1 VDGSPASDARL
12 VEAALGGDKDA
23 FAALVTRHWATAV
36 ALAARVLGTPDLA
49 RDAAQEAAVAALVG
63 LDRLRAPARFG
74 AWFCGITLNVARGW
88 VRQLRAERPA
98 ARGQEPDPPS
108 PEPGPDER
116 AELADLAATVRA
128 AVAQLA
134 DGQRDA
140 VLLFYLQG
148 LTHREVA
155 AELAISVGAV
165 KARLHQARAALT
177 PALVPLASGPA
188 HVGAPTLT
196 SDPARTSDPAVPVTR
211 SKEPVMTTTAGGP
224 AWAEVSVTDIRSSDD
239 SNPMNRTHVMVLV
252 ERDGPRRLP
261 IWVGPVEA
269 TVLALSLQAV
279 EMPRPMTYQ
288 MTAGLLE
295 ASGSRVSEVRITR
308 LAGEVFYAVV
318 VVDGPAGQREVDARP
333 SDAVNLA
340 LVAGAPILADGALLD
355 DPRASRRDEW
365 QDLPSGTAALAA
377 EAVEW
382 KKRFTPA
389 ASPHVGPGGQGQVQ
403 K

>member
-1 VDGSPASDARL
+1 VEDSPLPDARL

-23 FAALVTRHWATAV
+23 FAALVTRHWGTAV
-36 ALAARVLGTPDLA
+36 ALAARVLGTADLA

-98 ARGQEPDPPS
+98 AVPGQAPDPAS
-108 PEPGPDER
+108 AEPGPAER

-177 PALVPLASGPA
+177 PALGPLAASPA
-188 HVGAPTLT
+188 
-196 SDPARTSDPAVPVTR
+196 ART
-211 SKEPVMTTTAGGP
+211 KEPAMTTTTGRS
-224 AWAEVSVTDIRSSDD
+224 AWAEVSVTDIRRSEDSDPL
-239 SNPMNRTHVMVLV
+239 SRKHVIMLD

-261 IWVGPVEA
+261 IWVGPTEA

-279 EMPRPMTYQ
+279 ETPRPLTYQ
-288 MTAGLLE
+288 LAAGLI
-295 ASGSRVSEVRITR
+295 AACGSGVSEVRITR
-308 LAGEVFYAVV
+308 LTGEVFYAVV
-318 VVDGPAGQREVDARP
+318 VVDGPAGRQEVDARP

-340 LVAGAPILADGALLD
+340 LVTGAPILAGSALLD
-355 DPRASRRDEW
+355 DPRVTIPPDW
-365 QDLPSGTAALAA
+365 QDFPSRTAALAA
-377 EAVEW
+377 EARDW
-382 KKRFTPA
+382 LNRFPA
-389 ASPHVGPGGQGQVQ
+389 EP
-403 K
+403 

>member
-1 VDGSPASDARL
+1 VEDSPLPDARL
-12 VEAALGGDKDA
+12 VEAAVGGDKDA

-36 ALAARVLGTPDLA
+36 ALAARVLGTADLA

-98 ARGQEPDPPS
+98 TVFGQAPDPAS
-108 PEPGPDER
+108 AEPGPAER

-177 PALVPLASGPA
+177 PALGPLVASPPG
-188 HVGAPTLT
+188 
-196 SDPARTSDPAVPVTR
+196 PVTR
-211 SKEPVMTTTAGGP
+211 TKEPTMTTATGHP
-224 AWAEVSVTDIRSSDD
+224 AWTEVSVTDIRCSEDGDPLS
-239 SNPMNRTHVMVLV
+239 RKHVIMLD

-261 IWVGPVEA
+261 IWVGPTEA

-279 EMPRPMTYQ
+279 ETPRPLTYQ
-288 MTAGLLE
+288 LAAGLI
-295 ASGSRVSEVRITR
+295 AACGSGVSEVRITR
-308 LAGEVFYAVV
+308 LTGEVFYAVV
-318 VVDGPAGQREVDARP
+318 VVDGPAGRQEVDARP

-340 LVAGAPILADGALLD
+340 LVTGAPILADSALLD
-355 DPRASRRDEW
+355 DPRVTIPPDW
-365 QDLPSGTAALAA
+365 QDFPSRTAALAA
-377 EAVEW
+377 EARDW
-382 KKRFTPA
+382 MNRFPVPPA
-389 ASPHVGPGGQGQVQ
+389 PQAGPGGQGQVEH
-403 K
+403 

>member
-1 VDGSPASDARL
+1 VGDSSAGDARL

-36 ALAARVLGTPDLA
+36 ALAAQVLGTPDLA

-74 AWFCGITLNVARGW
+74 AWFCGVTLNVARGW
-88 VRQLRAERPA
+88 ARQLRTERPA
-98 ARGQEPDPPS
+98 VLGDQAPDRPS
-108 PEPGPDER
+108 EEPGTDER
-116 AELADLAATVRA
+116 AELAELAATVRA

-177 PALVPLASGPA
+177 PALVPLASGQ
-188 HVGAPTLT
+188 
-196 SDPARTSDPAVPVTR
+196 AVPVTR
-211 SKEPVMTTTAGGP
+211 SKEPVMTTTAAGP
-224 AWAEVSVTDIRSSDD
+224 AWAEVSVSDIRSSDD
-239 SNPMNRTHVMVLV
+239 ANPLSRTHVMVLT

-261 IWVGPVEA
+261 IWIGPVEA

-288 MTAGLLE
+288 MAAGLLD
-295 ASGSRVSEVRITR
+295 ACGSRVSEVRITR
-308 LAGEVFYAVV
+308 LAGEIFYAVV
-318 VVDGPAGQREVDARP
+318 VVDGPAGRREVDARP
-333 SDAVNLA
+333 SDAINLA
-340 LVAGAPILADGALLD
+340 LVAGAPILADRALLD
-355 DPRASRRDEW
+355 DPRAGRREEW

-377 EAVEW
+377 EATEW
-382 KKRFTPA
+382 RKRFTPA
-389 ASPHVGPGGQGQVQ
+389 ASPYVGPGGQGEVEN
-403 K
+403 

>member
-1 VDGSPASDARL
+1 VHDTPAGPLPDAQL

-23 FAALVTRHWATAV
+23 FATLVTRHWATAV
-36 ALAARVLGTPDLA
+36 ALAARVLGTADLA

-88 VRQLRAERPA
+88 VRQARAERPA
-98 ARGQEPDPPS
+98 AALDRAPDRAS
-108 PEPGPDER
+108 AEPGPDER

-134 DGQRDA
+134 DGQREA

-177 PALVPLASGPA
+177 PALVPLAGGPS
-188 HVGAPTLT
+188 APAT
-196 SDPARTSDPAVPVTR
+196 RT
-211 SKEPVMTTTAGGP
+211 KEPVMTTTAGRP
-224 AWAEVSVTDIRSSDD
+224 AWAEVSVTDIRYSED
-239 SNPMNRTHVMVLV
+239 SNPLSRKHVILLD
-252 ERDGPRRLP
+252 ESAGPRRLP
-261 IWVGPVEA
+261 IWVGHAEA

-279 EMPRPMTYQ
+279 ETPRPLTYQ
-288 MTAGLLE
+288 LAAGLI
-295 ASGSRVSEVRITR
+295 AACGSRVGEVRITR
-308 LAGEVFYAVV
+308 LTDSVFYAVV
-318 VVDGPAGQREVDARP
+318 VVDGPAGRQEVDARP

-340 LVAGAPILADGALLD
+340 LVTGAPILADSALLD
-355 DPRASRRDEW
+355 DPRVTASPDW
-365 QDLPSGTAALAA
+365 QDFPSGTAALAA
-377 EAVEW
+377 EAREW
-382 KKRFTPA
+382 MNQFAPPCSA
-389 ASPHVGPGGQGQVQ
+389 QVGPGEEGQVER
-403 K
+403 